1 MSRRFRRLSLVLLPL
16 LLATALTACGS
27 DDGGDSSSSTSG
39 KSGLDAVTITGTPGE
54 AIEVKWDGQMS
65 ADKLETEVLE
75 EGDGAEVKADDQ
87 VFVHIW
93 IGNGFTK
100 EQSFSTYD
108 QQKPELVTVDDN
120 LSPIF
125 ADALEGQKIGSRVGV
140 TAPADLAF
148 GESGNPQLG
157 IGNKDTVLVV
167 MDLISINDVLDG
179 PEGDAKPAPSWA
191 PELVEKDGAVTSL
204 DFANAPKPNGKLRSA
219 TLIEGTGD
227 VVQKTQTITVNYLG
241 QVYGGK
247 KPFDESYSK
256 GAPASFAIGAGQVIP
271 GWDKTLVGAKV
282 GSRVLLAIPPK
293 DGYGSK
299 GNEGAGIKGTDTL
312 YFVVDILGAS

>member
-16 LLATALTACGS
+16 VLATALTACGS
-27 DDGGDSSSSTSG
+27 EDGGDSSSSSG
-39 KSGLDAVTITGTPGE
+39 KSGLDAVTITGTLGE
-54 AIEVKWDGQMS
+54 AIDVEWDGQMS

-93 IGNGFTK
+93 IGNGFTQEK
-100 EQSFSTYD
+100 SFSTYD
-108 QQKPELVTVDDN
+108 QKKPELVTVDDN
-120 LSPIF
+120 LSPVF
-125 ADALEGQKIGSRVGV
+125 ADALEGQQIGSRVGV

-167 MDLISINDVLDG
+167 MDLISINEVLDG

-191 PELVEKDGAVTSL
+191 PELVEKDGAVTGL

-271 GWDKTLVGAKV
+271 GWDKTLVGTKV

>member
-1 MSRRFRRLSLVLLPL
+1 MSRRLRRLSLVLLPL
-16 LLATALTACGS
+16 LLATSLSACGS
-27 DDGGDSSSSTSG
+27 DDGSGSSSSG
-39 KSGLDAVTITGTPGE
+39 ESGLDAVTISGAPGE
-54 AIEVKWDGQMS
+54 AIEVEWEGEMS
-65 ADKLETEVLE
+65 ADELVTEVLE
-75 EGDGAEVKADDQ
+75 KGDGAEVKAGDQ

-93 IGNGFTK
+93 IGNGFTQEK
-100 EQSFSTYD
+100 SFSTYD
-108 QQKPELVTVDDN
+108 QKKPELVTVDDN
-120 LSPIF
+120 LSPVF
-125 ADALEGQKIGSRVGV
+125 ADAIEGQTIGSRVGV

-148 GESGNPQLG
+148 GESGNPQLK
-157 IGNKDTVLVV
+157 IGNKDSVLVV
-167 MDLISINDVLDG
+167 MDLISINEVLDG
-179 PEGDAKPAPSWA
+179 PEGEAKSAPSWA
-191 PELVEKDGAVTSL
+191 PELVEEDGEVTAL

-219 TLIEGTGD
+219 TLIEGEGD

-256 GAPASFAIGAGQVIP
+256 DAPASFAIGAGQVIP

-293 DGYGSK
+293 EGYGPK